1 MKSMRIMIIKI
12 MVSSFLHEY
21 KCMKCNLLEPVYYS
35 HGRYTCICI
44 ISLLVNTAANN
55 CHRSKQN
62 THTHTHTRTH
72 THTPTHKTFWLHSGC
87 VSSLSCGGIYETR
100 YSLHA
105 GYHLQHMCTSERFT
119 NMENDVWCINHSN
132 TECALLSRSRAAP
145 GRHG

>member
-44 ISLLVNTAANN
+44 IILLVNTAANY

-62 THTHTHTRTH
+62 THTHTHTH
-72 THTPTHKTFWLHSGC
+72 THTKHFDFI
-87 VSSLSCGGIYETR
+87 V
-100 YSLHA
+100 
-105 GYHLQHMCTSERFT
+105 
-119 NMENDVWCINHSN
+119 D
-132 TECALLSRSRAAP
+132 ALVV
-145 GRHG
+145 